1 MVLENGNQI
10 SNVSEMVLGAV
21 FEPRY
26 RFVRL
31 SIERRLR
38 CREARR
44 FFQVLVEPFAGY
56 IVQLFFVLRKFS
68 FLSQSAN
75 RAENAKLL
83 RRIFMN
89 VSNDKPQVSR
99 H

>member
-1 MVLENGNQI
+1 MKRVGF
-10 SNVSEMVLGAV
+10 SK
-21 FEPRY
+21 F
-26 RFVRL
+26 
-31 SIERRLR
+31 
-38 CREARR
+38 
-44 FFQVLVEPFAGY
+44 LVEPFAGY
-56 IVQLFFVLRKFS
+56 IVQLFFVLGKFS

-75 RAENAKLL
+75 RVENAKLL